1 MNEEWVPG
9 WATGTTDGKLVLGA
23 QLSTKDGRR
32 VGNAHI
38 ILVGPSRWEPDVTVY
53 TVLTDAGNE
62 MILLSSEIAEMFH
75 PPRYVSDVA
84 EVIKRFKRDE

>member
-9 WATGTTDGKLVLGA
+9 WATGTTNGELVLGA
-23 QLSTKDGRR
+23 QLSTRDGRR
-32 VGNAHI
+32 TGNAHI
-38 ILVGPSRWEPDVTVY
+38 IGISPGRRGTVGFIY

-75 PPRYVSDVA
+75 PPHYVSDVA